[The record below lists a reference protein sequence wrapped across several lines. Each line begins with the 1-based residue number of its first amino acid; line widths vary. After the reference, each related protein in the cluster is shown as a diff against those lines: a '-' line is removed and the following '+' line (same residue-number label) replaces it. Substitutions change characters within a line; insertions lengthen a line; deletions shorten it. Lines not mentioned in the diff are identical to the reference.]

1 MNVDEKDTAL
11 ELEKV
16 LEGMKQLYEPENRKF
31 EINFS
36 QFSFFQK
43 LEIALRILRGGTIA
57 FQSSDM
63 SAIAYGSRNT
73 SREKSLKEDSE

>member
-36 QFSFFQK
+36 QFSFFQR
-43 LEIALRILRGGTIA
+43 LEIASRILRGGTIV
-57 FQSSDM
+57 FRSSDM
-63 SAIAYGSRNT
+63 SAIAYGSHDA
-73 SREKSLKEDSE
+73 SKETLRKE